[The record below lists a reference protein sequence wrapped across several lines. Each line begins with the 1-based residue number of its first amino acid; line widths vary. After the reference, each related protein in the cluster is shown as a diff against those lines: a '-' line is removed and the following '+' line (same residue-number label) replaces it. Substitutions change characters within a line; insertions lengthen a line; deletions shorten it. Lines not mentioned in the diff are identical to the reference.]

1 MLTPFQQGKSNPP
14 CSLQGQQETP
24 PGFPRVSGKFSHLPL
39 NCLESMPE
47 RITDGFV
54 NALFTL
60 REKKYCNLS
69 VHPLL

>member
-14 CSLQGQQETP
+14 CSLHGQQETP
-24 PGFPRVSGKFSHLPL
+24 PGFPRVSGKFSHLLL

-47 RITDGFV
+47 RIMHGFV

-60 REKKYCNLS
+60 REKIL
-69 VHPLL
+69 